1 MPQQLWEKLRRKGL
15 RGSLRILRER
25 FLYRHWVLLVLEREL
40 VTPLPL
46 PPRLVEANWPAVTV
60 TARHLPTL
68 RRYFP
73 AYLPTVTDLLK
84 REGVTGFAHLDRE
97 GHAACMVWVSDR
109 DYYDNHLY
117 RCWVRVP
124 HECIYQFAGEVAPP
138 YRARG
143 LPLLVLDRV
152 WAHYRDRG
160 FTRTRALVSCSN
172 PPALTM
178 HTRLGFREIGES
190 VHVYCLFGCLHL
202 SRSERYAGR
211 RLPAPRPRAVIG
223 GAV

>member
-1 MPQQLWEKLRRKGL
+1 AHDRCVGSDCPTTVAGCGGRGWVARDHWQATQLIAQRVRVASGCPAIPSSSFTGRYSMPQQLWEKLRRKGL
-15 RGSLRILRER
+15 RDSLRILRER

-109 DYYDNHLY
+109 DYYDN
-117 RCWVRVP
+117 
-124 HECIYQFAGEVAPP
+124 
-138 YRARG
+138 
-143 LPLLVLDRV
+143 
-152 WAHYRDRG
+152 
-160 FTRTRALVSCSN
+160 
-172 PPALTM
+172 
-178 HTRLGFREIGES
+178 
-190 VHVYCLFGCLHL
+190 
-202 SRSERYAGR
+202 
-211 RLPAPRPRAVIG
+211 
-223 GAV
+223 